1 MNGEYGM
8 KRYVDIN
15 EISDGRLYGL
25 NDMVRADCGDC
36 TGCSACCRGMGESII
51 LDPYD
56 MWRLTV
62 GLGVGLQE
70 LLAAGKLELNMV
82 DGLILPNLKMQEDT
96 GACGFLNEAGRC
108 SIHPYRTGICRL
120 FPLGR
125 LYEDGTF
132 RYFLQIHECAN
143 PGRTK
148 VKVRKWIDTPDPV
161 RYDKYISD
169 WHYYAAALKD
179 RMTKLAG
186 EEGAEGEMRRIA
198 MEVLQRFYLLPYD
211 AKRDFYEQFQ
221 ERMEQAQV

>member
-1 MNGEYGM
+1 M
-8 KRYVDIN
+8 KRYVDMN

-36 TGCSACCRGMGESII
+36 TGCSACCRGMGESIV

-56 MWRLTV
+56 VWRMTT
-62 GLGVGLQE
+62 GLRLGFQE
-70 LLAAGKLELNMV
+70 LLATGKLELNMV

-96 GACGFLNEAGRC
+96 EACGFLNEAGRC
-108 SIHPYRTGICRL
+108 SIHAHRPGICRL

-125 LYEDGTF
+125 LYDEEAF
-132 RYFLQIHECAN
+132 QYFLQIHECVH

-169 WHYYAAALKD
+169 WHSYAYALKEQ
-179 RMTKLAG
+179 MTELAG
-186 EEGAEGEMRRIA
+186 QEGSEGEMRRIA
-198 MEVLQRFYLLPYD
+198 MMVLQMFYLQQYD
-211 AKRDFYEQFQ
+211 EEMDFYQQFYARLEQLKK
-221 ERMEQAQV
+221 